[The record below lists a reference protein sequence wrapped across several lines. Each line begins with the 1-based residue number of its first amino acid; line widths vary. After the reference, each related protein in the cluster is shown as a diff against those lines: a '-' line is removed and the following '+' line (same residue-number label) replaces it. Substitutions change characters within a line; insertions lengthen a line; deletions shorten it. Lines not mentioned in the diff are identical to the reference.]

1 MSEERRKVLE
11 MLAAGKISAEQ
22 AEKLLDKLAGGG
34 ANQSNAS
41 ESQAASTPSGASK
54 PKYLRIVV
62 DSPGRDPVN
71 VRVPISL
78 AGSARRLLAVMP
90 LQVSERLAE
99 HGIDAGFFSG
109 AKGENLDEMM
119 RELNI
124 DVEEGKGKKVR
135 IFCE

>member
-34 ANQSNAS
+34 ANQSNAG
-41 ESQAASTPSGASK
+41 EAQAASTPSGASK

>member
-22 AEKLLDKLAGGG
+22 AEKLLDKLAGGA
-34 ANQSNAS
+34 ANQSNAG
-41 ESQAASTPSGASK
+41 ESQAASTPSGAAK

>member
-22 AEKLLDKLAGGG
+22 ADKLAGGG